1 MFRSPAGAES
11 GGTLSAM
18 KLALRRR
25 TETPLPGVTGVAR
38 VDRRTDQ
45 LLPRLRRG
53 DIAVL
58 DQVDLDR
65 TTADALVAAEVGG
78 VVNASPCISGRY
90 PTLGPEILVA
100 AGIPVLDQVG
110 TEVFG
115 ALKDGAK
122 VRLDGDTLY
131 AGEQVVAEGRPQTT
145 EGVSAQLLEAKAGLS
160 AQLEAFAANTVEYMK
175 QERTL
180 LLDGVGVPEVRT
192 ALKGRHALL
201 VARGYDYKS
210 DLASLRHYIKEFK
223 PVLVGVD
230 GGADALLEAG
240 YQPDLIVGDLQAV
253 SDEALRSA
261 AEVVVHTD
269 PDGRAPG
276 LERAQDFGVDAV
288 RFPSA
293 GTSEDI
299 ALLLVDTHGAELV
312 VTVGTHATL
321 LEFLDRGR
329 AGMAS
334 TFLTRLRLGGTLV
347 DAKAASR
354 LYRSRISAFALL
366 LVVLAALAVA
376 GAVLAL
382 STDGRTWVAMVS
394 GWWDDGYAWGRDL
407 LS

>member
-1 MFRSPAGAES
+1 
-11 GGTLSAM
+11 M

-65 TTADALVAAEVGG
+65 ATADALVAAEVGG

-100 AGIPVLDQVG
+100 AGMPVLDQVG

-122 VRLDGDTLY
+122 VRLDGATLY
-131 AGEQVVAEGRPQTT
+131 AGEQVVAEGRAQTRET
-145 EGVSAQLLEAKAGLS
+145 VSVQLLEAKAGLS

-180 LLDGVGVPEVRT
+180 LLDGVGVPEIRT
-192 ALKGRHALL
+192 RLRGRHAVL
-201 VARGYDYKS
+201 VARGYDYKA
-210 DLASLRHYIKEFK
+210 DLAGLRHYIREFK

-230 GGADALLEAG
+230 GGADALVEAG

-253 SDEALRSA
+253 SDEALRSG

-288 RFPSA
+288 PFPSA
-293 GTSEDI
+293 GTSEDV
-299 ALLLVDTHGAELV
+299 ALLLADTHGAELV

-334 TFLTRLRLGGTLV
+334 TFLTRLRVGGTLV
-347 DAKAASR
+347 DAKAAGR
-354 LYRSRISAFALL
+354 LYRSRISAWALL
-366 LVVLAALAVA
+366 LIVVAALAVA

-382 STDGRTWVAMVS
+382 STDGRTWVTMVS
-394 GWWDDGYAWGRDL
+394 GWWDDAYAWGRDL
-407 LS
+407 IP

>member
-1 MFRSPAGAES
+1 
-11 GGTLSAM
+11 M

-25 TETPLPGVTGVAR
+25 VETPMPGVAGVAR
-38 VDRRTDQ
+38 MDRRTDH

-65 TTADALVAAEVGG
+65 ATADALVAAEVAG

-100 AGIPVLDQVG
+100 AGIPVLDAVG

-115 ALKDGAK
+115 ALKDGSKA
-122 VRLDGDTLY
+122 RIDGDLLY
-131 AGEQVVAEGRPQTT
+131 AGEGVVAEGRQQSVET
-145 EGVSAQLLEAKAGLS
+145 VSAQLLEAKAGLS

-180 LLDGVGVPEVRT
+180 LLDGVGVPEIRT
-192 ALKGRHALL
+192 RLAGRHAVL
-201 VARGYDYKS
+201 VARGYDYKT
-210 DLASLRHYIKEFK
+210 DLAALRHYIKEFK
-223 PVLVGVD
+223 PVLIGVD

-240 YQPDLIVGDLQAV
+240 YQPDLVVGDLQAV
-253 SDEALRSA
+253 SEAALRSG
-261 AEVVVHTD
+261 AEVVVHAD
-269 PDGRAPG
+269 PEGRAPG
-276 LERAQDFGVDAV
+276 LERVQDIGVDAV
-288 RFPSA
+288 SFPSA

-299 ALLLVDTHGAELV
+299 ALLLADTHGAELV

-354 LYRSRISAFALL
+354 LYRSRISGLALL
-366 LVVLAALAVA
+366 LVVVAALAVV

-382 STDGRTWVAMVS
+382 STDGRTWLAMLA
-394 GWWDDGYAWGRDL
+394 GWWDEASAWGRDL
-407 LS
+407 FS

>member
-1 MFRSPAGAES
+1 
-11 GGTLSAM
+11 M

-25 TETPLPGVTGVAR
+25 TETPLPGVHGVAR

-65 TTADALVAAEVGG
+65 ATADALVAAEVGG

-100 AGIPVLDQVG
+100 AGVPVLDQVG

-131 AGEQVVAEGRPQTT
+131 AGEQVAAQGRAQTT
-145 EGVSAQLLEAKAGLS
+145 ESVSAQLLEAKAGLS
-160 AQLEAFAANTVEYMK
+160 AQLEAFAANTVEFMK
-175 QERTL
+175 QERIL
-180 LLDGVGVPEVRT
+180 LLDGVGVPDIDTRIE
-192 ALKGRHALL
+192 GRHVVL

-210 DLASLRHYIKEFK
+210 DLAGLRHYIKEFK

-240 YQPDLIVGDLQAV
+240 YQPDLIVGDLQVV
-253 SDEALRSA
+253 SDEALRSG
-261 AEVVVHTD
+261 AEVVVHTS

-276 LERAQDFGVDAV
+276 LERAQDSGVHAV
-288 RFPSA
+288 RFASA

-299 ALLLVDTHGAELV
+299 ALLLADSHGAALV

-321 LEFLDRGR
+321 LEFLDRG

-334 TFLTRLRLGGTLV
+334 TFLTRLRVGGTLV
-347 DAKAASR
+347 DAKAASLLHR
-354 LYRSRISAFALL
+354 NRISALTLLL
-366 LVVLAALAVA
+366 LVVAALAVA

-394 GWWDDGYAWGRDL
+394 GWWDDAYAWGRDL
-407 LS
+407 IP

>member
-1 MFRSPAGAES
+1 
-11 GGTLSAM
+11 M

-25 TETPLPGVTGVAR
+25 VDTALPGVSGVAR

-65 TTADALVAAEVGG
+65 ATADALVAAEVGG

-90 PTLGPEILVA
+90 PTLGPEILVG
-100 AGIPVLDQVG
+100 AGIPVLDGVG
-110 TEVFG
+110 SEVFG
-115 ALKDGAK
+115 ALRDGAK
-122 VRLDGDTLY
+122 VRLDGDLLY
-131 AGEQVVAEGRPQTT
+131 AGEDAVAEGRHQTL
-145 EGVSAQLLEAKAGLS
+145 ESVSVQLLEAKAGLS
-160 AQLEAFAANTVEYMK
+160 AQLEAFAASTVEFMK

-180 LLDGVGVPEVRT
+180 LLDGVGVPEIRT
-192 ALKGRHALL
+192 RVGGRHALL
-201 VARGYDYKS
+201 VARGYDYRA
-210 DLASLRHYIKEFK
+210 DLAALRHYIKEFK

-230 GGADALLEAG
+230 GGADALLDAG
-240 YQPDLIVGDLQAV
+240 YRPDLIVGDLPAV
-253 SDEALRSA
+253 SDAALRCG
-261 AEVVVHTD
+261 AEVVVRTD
-269 PDGRAPG
+269 PADRAPG

-293 GTSEDI
+293 GTSEDV

-312 VTVGTHATL
+312 VTVGTHASL
-321 LEFLDRGR
+321 LEFLDRG

-334 TFLTRLRLGGTLV
+334 TFLTRLRLGGRLV

-354 LYRSRISAFALL
+354 LYRSRISGLALL
-366 LVVLAALAVA
+366 LVVVAALAVA
-376 GAVLAL
+376 GAVLAM
-382 STDGRTWVAMVS
+382 SADGRTWVAMVA
-394 GWWDDGYAWGRDL
+394 GWWDDAYAWGRGL